1 MAAAAVRYLRSA
13 GGTTAGAAEA
23 ANVTEAAG
31 AAGAAGTSGATR
43 AAGTSGA
50 AGATG
55 AADRRPA
62 YDALPRPDL
71 RAVRDDERAPL
82 DPAEFRRVLGHFA
95 TGVTVVAALDADGP
109 AGFACQ
115 SFASLSLD
123 PPLVAF
129 MVGRTSATWPRI
141 ARAGSFCVNVL
152 GAHQAALCRGFAVS
166 GADKFA
172 GVEWDAAPATGSP
185 RLAGVPAWIDCTVQ
199 AVHTGGDHLI
209 VVGRVRALDAAGGRG
224 GEGGCEGESEGESE
238 GEGESEAAGGEAAGG
253 EGAGGEGEVS
263 PLLFHRGRFGRFS
276 G

>member
-13 GGTTAGAAEA
+13 GGTTAADAPTAG
-23 ANVTEAAG
+23 TAG
-31 AAGAAGTSGATR
+31 ASGASGAAGTPE
-43 AAGTSGA
+43 AAGT
-50 AGATG
+50 AG
-55 AADRRPA
+55 RQPS

-82 DPAEFRRVLGHFA
+82 APAEFRRVLGHFA
-95 TGVTVVAALDADGP
+95 TGVTVVTALDADGP

-123 PPLVAF
+123 PPLIAF
-129 MVGRTSATWPRI
+129 MVGRTSTTWPRI
-141 ARAGSFCVNVL
+141 ARAGAFCVNIL

-185 RLAGVPAWIDCTVQ
+185 RLAGVPAWIDCTIQ

-209 VVGRVRALDAAGGRG
+209 VVGRVRALDAAGGS
-224 GEGGCEGESEGESE
+224 EGGNEGGD
-238 GEGESEAAGGEAAGG
+238 GDGGGG
-253 EGAGGEGEVS
+253 RRDDGGVAS